1 MITPYYN
8 TKASDFRLY
17 LGESVEKLKQMEGQF
32 DMIFSDP
39 PYFLSTGNGKVN
51 INGQYINFDKGT
63 WDRVRSNKEK
73 DEFNM
78 AWLSECYGKLKD
90 EGTIWISGTYHNI
103 FSIANYL

>member
-39 PYFLSTGNGKVN
+39 PYFLSTGNGK
-51 INGQYINFDKGT
+51 
-63 WDRVRSNKEK
+63 SNVLQTVSNRK
-73 DEFNM
+73 DVM
-78 AWLSECYGKLKD
+78 ICP
-90 EGTIWISGTYHNI
+90 
-103 FSIANYL
+103 ANPNCSFVF